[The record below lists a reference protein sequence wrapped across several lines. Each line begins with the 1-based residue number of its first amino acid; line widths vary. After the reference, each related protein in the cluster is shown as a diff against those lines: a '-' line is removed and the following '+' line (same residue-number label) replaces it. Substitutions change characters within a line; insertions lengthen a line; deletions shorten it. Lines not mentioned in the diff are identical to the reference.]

1 MSLIVPQE
9 LYSHKIFTSPSMT
22 MIDFV
27 QKGNIFNR
35 SVYFQKD
42 CLIFVKEGEKEMRD
56 LHQSFQVKKYQAL
69 FVSMGSYAFSN
80 ISRNNLYHSVL
91 FFFNKNPLVQFAQ
104 KHCMTKNRDTG
115 NFCLFRES
123 ERIENFV
130 RGIELWGELGEEIM
144 ELKAQELLLLLLK
157 ENKVGFLPFL
167 YKIFNRKNTLIEDLE
182 VKDFLQVKDMAREVK
197 LETSIFSKKFKEESG
212 ISPKEWI
219 DKKRLSKA
227 RFMLQFE
234 GKNIQEVAYELD
246 FGSPSWFIKRF
257 KDYYGMT
264 PKQFQKIS
272 KN

>member
-1 MSLIVPQE
+1 MSLLVPQE
-9 LYSHKIFTSPSMT
+9 LHSHKRFSSNSMI

-27 QKGNIFNR
+27 QRGNTFNR

-42 CLIFVKEGEKEMRD
+42 CLIFVKEGEKEMKD
-56 LHQSFQVKKYQAL
+56 LHQSFLVKKHQAL
-69 FVSMGSYAFSN
+69 FVPMGSYAFSN
-80 ISRNNLYHSVL
+80 ISKNNLYHSVL
-91 FFFNKNPLVQFAQ
+91 FFFEKNLLMQFAQ
-104 KHCMTKNRDTG
+104 KYCTG
-115 NFCLFRES
+115 KEIESQSFCFFEES
-123 ERIENFV
+123 ERIEHFS
-130 RGIELWGELGEEIM
+130 RGLELWGELSEDMMEI
-144 ELKAQELLLLLLK
+144 KAQELLLLLLK
-157 ENKVGFLPFL
+157 ENKEGFLPFL
-167 YKIFNRKNTLIEDLE
+167 YKILDRKNTLMEDLE

-212 ISPKEWI
+212 ISPKEWM

-264 PKQFQKIS
+264 PKQFQKMS